1 MLEREL
7 SELYQWKKQQ
17 MMKLME
23 IADLTDQLSQAVER
37 RDEVSVDML
46 LNMREDP
53 IRQVQELEKRIQEH
67 LRTLPPEEAAR
78 LSELLKGEPAQ
89 GPEEEKLSAQVL
101 QDRRLLERIQKADNQ
116 TSVRL
121 GGKRS
126 FYQRS

>member
-7 SELYQWKKQQ
+7 NELYQWKKQQ

-23 IADLTDQLSQAVER
+23 ISDLTDQLAQAVER

-46 LNMREDP
+46 LNMRGEP
-53 IRQVQELEKRIQEH
+53 IRQVQELETRIQEH

-78 LSELLKGEPAQ
+78 LGELLRGEPAQ
-89 GPEEEKLSAQVL
+89 SPEEEQLSAQVL
-101 QDRRLLERIQKADNQ
+101 QDRRLLERIQKADNR
-116 TSVRL
+116 TSIRL

-126 FYQRS
+126 FYQKL